1 MGHIYLDHAATTP
14 VDPRVAEAMLPYF
27 TQHYGNPSSI
37 HFFGREAK
45 LAVETSRR
53 TIASLLGVKAK
64 EIIFTSGGTEAD
76 NLAIIG
82 AALANRH
89 RGNHLI
95 TSQAEHH
102 AVLHA
107 FHFLEEQG
115 FEVTYLPVDQY
126 GQVRPEEVENALR
139 PETVLAS
146 FILVNNET
154 GTLNPIE
161 EIGRILKER
170 EILFHTDGVQALG
183 AIPLHLN
190 RLTADL
196 VSFSGHKIYGPKG
209 IGCLYVRE
217 SVKLAP
223 LLYGGA
229 QERGRRAGTENV
241 PAVVGFAEALKLA
254 HQELKERKE
263 HYERLRRHFLN
274 QLTARGVKYVQ
285 NGHPERCLPHIVNLS
300 FPGVKAS
307 SFLAS
312 LDLAGI
318 AASSGS
324 ACTAGS
330 LSPSHVI
337 MAMHGDEE
345 RAQSAIRFSFGKDNT
360 EEELD
365 ETAQRVAEI
374 IGRMKGCSR
383 EAY

>member
-1 MGHIYLDHAATTP
+1 
-14 VDPRVAEAMLPYF
+14 
-27 TQHYGNPSSI
+27 
-37 HFFGREAK
+37 
-45 LAVETSRR
+45 
-53 TIASLLGVKAK
+53 
-64 EIIFTSGGTEAD
+64 
-76 NLAIIG
+76 
-82 AALANRH
+82 
-89 RGNHLI
+89 
-95 TSQAEHH
+95 
-102 AVLHA
+102 
-107 FHFLEEQG
+107 
-115 FEVTYLPVDQY
+115 
-126 GQVRPEEVENALR
+126 EEVENALR

-263 HYERLRRHFLN
+263 HYERLRR
-274 QLTARGVKYVQ
+274 
-285 NGHPERCLPHIVNLS
+285 
-300 FPGVKAS
+300 
-307 SFLAS
+307 
-312 LDLAGI
+312 
-318 AASSGS
+318 
-324 ACTAGS
+324 
-330 LSPSHVI
+330 
-337 MAMHGDEE
+337 
-345 RAQSAIRFSFGKDNT
+345 
-360 EEELD
+360 
-365 ETAQRVAEI
+365 
-374 IGRMKGCSR
+374 
-383 EAY
+383 